1 MLLQC
6 LKALLPFLK
15 NYKVMM
21 KNILIF
27 ISVIFSIAGTA
38 YSGTGKIK
46 KDVPA
51 DLRKRAEVLLK
62 KEILAEALWAMKQ
75 APITVTASSSPRS
88 AGGKHDFFSEADYFW
103 PDPKNP
109 EGPYINRD
117 GLTNPNNFLDHRK
130 AMIRLSKVIGALA
143 SAYKITG
150 NDKYVTQAVKHFR
163 AWFIHSETLMYPNLL
178 FAQAIK
184 GKFTGRNYGIIDTI
198 HLMEVAQ
205 GALVMGNSKAFD
217 KATLTGV
224 KKWFADYTF
233 WLNTSKPGIQ
243 EKTVKNN
250 HATCWAMQVASF
262 AKLCKDEN
270 MLDSLRTRYKTILL
284 PNQMGMDGSFPLET
298 ARTKPYGYSIFNLD
312 AMTMLCQ
319 ILSTPEDNLWEF
331 ETPAGQS
338 IRKGINYL
346 YPFIADKSKWT
357 LKPDVMYWDN
367 WPVAQPFLL
376 FGALQFDQENWY
388 ISWEKLEHKP
398 QVEEVIRNL
407 PIRNPLIWL

>member
-1 MLLQC
+1 
-6 LKALLPFLK
+6 
-15 NYKVMM
+15 M
-21 KNILIF
+21 KRIISFGF
-27 ISVIFSIAGTA
+27 I
-38 YSGTGKIK
+38 
-46 KDVPA
+46 
-51 DLRKRAEVLLK
+51 VLLYLSVTAFAGFKSGLRILDVKREATAVLK
-62 KEILAEALWAMKQ
+62 KQILAEAAWAMQQK
-75 APITVTASSSPRS
+75 PITVTAASSPRS

-117 GLTNPNNFLDHRK
+117 GLTNPDNFLEHRK
-130 AMIRLSKVIGALA
+130 AMVRFSKIIGSLA

-150 NDKYVTQAVKHFR
+150 DEKYVKQAIIHFK
-163 AWFIHSETLMYPNLL
+163 AWFINSETLMNPNLL
-178 FAQAIK
+178 FAQAVK

-205 GALVMGNSKAFD
+205 GALVMEHAKSFD
-217 KATLTGV
+217 KKTFQGV
-224 KKWFADYTF
+224 KKWFADYIF

-262 AKLCKDEN
+262 AKLCDDDN
-270 MLDSLRTRYKTILL
+270 MLDSIRYNFKTNLL
-284 PNQMGMDGSFPLET
+284 PNQMAVNGSFPLEL

-319 ILSTPEDNLWEF
+319 ILSTPKDNLWNF
-331 ETPAGQS
+331 ETADGKS
-338 IRKGINYL
+338 IRKGIDYL
-346 YPFIADKSKWT
+346 YPYIADKSKWP
-357 LKPDVMYWDN
+357 LAPDVMYWEN
-367 WPVAQPFLL
+367 WPVAQPFLV
-376 FGALQFDQENWY
+376 FGANAYKEEIWFETWK
-388 ISWEKLEHKP
+388 KLDHKP